1 MPNVNNG
8 LLQPAGSVGE
18 YGPEYK
24 DLTEEFRRA
33 GNFTEYWD
41 ADAEAS
47 YLWNGSDFI
56 SFESP
61 EAVRRKCVYTK
72 EKGLLGVMYW
82 EHAADTTRELLGV
95 IASVMQDKS

>member
-1 MPNVNNG
+1 M
-8 LLQPAGSVGE
+8 
-18 YGPEYK
+18 
-24 DLTEEFRRA
+24 TEEFRRA

>member
-1 MPNVNNG
+1 M
-8 LLQPAGSVGE
+8 A
-18 YGPEYK
+18 
-24 DLTEEFRRA
+24 A
-33 GNFTEYWD
+33 
-41 ADAEAS
+41 

-61 EAVRRKCVYTK
+61 EAVRRKCVYAM

-95 IASVMQDKS
+95 IDAALKH